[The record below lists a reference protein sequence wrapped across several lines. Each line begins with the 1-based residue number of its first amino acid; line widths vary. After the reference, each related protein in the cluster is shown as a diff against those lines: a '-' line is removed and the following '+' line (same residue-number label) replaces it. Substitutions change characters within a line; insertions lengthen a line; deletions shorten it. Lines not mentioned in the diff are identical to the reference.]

1 MGSCFHSA
9 TISSVNRHKITRQ
22 CLPNFSSSHC
32 LWLLLYLSHGIKET
46 ACPIVHLES
55 VLKQQKFPPLN
66 AQVIQPCFSTTDIPC
81 CVKRASLVTV
91 LLLMLAKEIL
101 AKPMREVMNR
111 NAKFIH
117 LALITSFHFDNIISA
132 KTFYKILSV
141 AVKVSI
147 FHV

>member
-1 MGSCFHSA
+1 MG
-9 TISSVNRHKITRQ
+9 
-22 CLPNFSSSHC
+22 
-32 LWLLLYLSHGIKET
+32 
-46 ACPIVHLES
+46 CPIVHQES

-91 LLLMLAKEIL
+91 LLLAKEIL
-101 AKPMREVMNR
+101 AEPTREVMNR